1 MPATA
6 NSFYLSFLSSQIAAE
21 VIMAKLL
28 QTFIVAF
35 PQDYKTVI
43 VRDPIAEPRD
53 EYICTLKM
61 RAQREDSVEIM

>member
-1 MPATA
+1 
-6 NSFYLSFLSSQIAAE
+6 
-21 VIMAKLL
+21 MAKLL

-43 VRDPIAEPRD
+43 VRDPVAEPRD